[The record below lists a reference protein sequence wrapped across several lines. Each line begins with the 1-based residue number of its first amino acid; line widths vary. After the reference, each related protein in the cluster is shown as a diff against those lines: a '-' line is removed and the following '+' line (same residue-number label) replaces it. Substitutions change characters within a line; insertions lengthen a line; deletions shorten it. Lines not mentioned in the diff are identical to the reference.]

1 MIDLSKGLDSTSYT
15 CCYCGN
21 VREVH
26 SSNQRL
32 IDAGVYICENG
43 HALCLE
49 HIFPSFKGRT
59 KKEAIIEFY
68 ENLLK
73 YFENLKEEG
82 FAVFVEWANE
92 KIPAILDKIE
102 EIKKQDEKSLMD
114 AEEFMGWVI
123 KEYVLEDEEAGFTSM
138 LCPICQFRY
147 VTEHD
152 TLEYLLKKC
161 GMSLED
167 VQRKIKEKYK
177 TYKEFKISIL

>member
-1 MIDLSKGLDSTSYT
+1 MINRLADSNVLSFV

-21 VREVH
+21 ERKVH
-26 SSNQRL
+26 SSEGL
-32 IDAGVYICENG
+32 VEAGVYVCENG
-43 HALCLE
+43 HVLCLE
-49 HIFPSFKGRT
+49 HIFPDFEGRT

-167 VQRKIKEKYK
+167 VQREIKEKYK